1 MAGNQKIG
9 DYVAIFLS
17 IDDFQTSIPCLPI
30 INHQEQLMENEWKN
44 LDIDNL
50 SLPSLV
56 EELRRAANR
65 CSCEGTRERV
75 FTSRG
80 RDNLVPCLE
89 CEPIYQVLEPLE
101 MALEIFKEARR

>member
-1 MAGNQKIG
+1 
-9 DYVAIFLS
+9 
-17 IDDFQTSIPCLPI
+17 
-30 INHQEQLMENEWKN
+30 MENVLKN

-50 SLPSLV
+50 PLPSLV
-56 EELRRAANR
+56 EELRLAAKG
-65 CSCEGTRERV
+65 CTCEGTRERV

-101 MALEIFKEARR
+101 TALEILQEARE